1 MRIVEVS
8 PERLVLGRQLEVA
21 VEQPNENNAHDDPNR
36 AGYRSGYESHHS

>member
-8 PERLVLGRQLEVA
+8 AERLVLGRQREMA
-21 VEQPNENNAHDDPNR
+21 VEQTNEDNAHDDPNR